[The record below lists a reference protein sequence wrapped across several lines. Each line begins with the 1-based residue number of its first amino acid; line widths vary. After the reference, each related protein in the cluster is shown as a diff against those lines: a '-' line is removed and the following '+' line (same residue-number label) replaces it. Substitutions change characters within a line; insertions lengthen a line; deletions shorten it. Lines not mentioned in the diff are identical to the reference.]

1 MKEFFKKIFGDYH
14 SRSIKKIMP
23 LVEQINE
30 IYPTLESLS
39 DDELRARTEVFRK
52 KVRALTDT
60 FGPEDPEKGES
71 SDERDR
77 RLRTERALLQETLD
91 EILPEAFAVV
101 KDGCRR
107 LCGTSWKAADQDVQ
121 WEMIPFDVQLIGA
134 VVLHQGRIAEMATG
148 EGKTL
153 VATLPIYLNALA
165 GRGVHVVTVN
175 DFLARR
181 DSEWMGHLLEF
192 LGLTVGCIQNGMS
205 PDERRVEYNKDVTYG
220 TNNEFGFD
228 YLRDNMAIRAEDM
241 VQRGHHYTIVDEVDS
256 VLIDEARTPL
266 IISGPVQSNIHERYK
281 EMKPTVDSL
290 VRKQLRLVNQYIS
303 EAEEYLKQDTDEA
316 RFEAGWRLL
325 AASRGA
331 PKNKRFLK
339 LKKETG
345 VAKLIVDTE
354 ANYIRDKRLHELDET
369 LYYVI
374 IERDNTASL
383 TDNGEEQFPKEI
395 QELFVIPDL
404 SEALS
409 EIEGDESL
417 SFEEKQKRSEKLY
430 ALHAERSEK
439 VHSIQ
444 QLLKAYMLFEKD
456 VEYVI
461 QEGKINIVDEFTGRL
476 MPGRRYSDGLH
487 QAIEAKEGVAIE
499 GESQTLAT
507 ITLQNY
513 FRMYSKLAGMTGTA
527 ETESEEFA
535 NIYGLDVL
543 CIPTNRQVVRD
554 DINDEIYRTRREK
567 YNAIIDEIQEV
578 HAQGRPTLVG
588 TVSVEVSETLS
599 RLLQRKGIEH
609 NVLNA
614 KFHQREAE
622 VVAGA
627 GQAGAVTIATN
638 MAGRGTDIKLG
649 EGVKEA
655 GGLHI
660 IGTERHESR
669 RIDRQLRGR
678 AGRQGDP
685 GSSKFFLSLEDDLM
699 RLFGGDRLG
708 TIMDKLGLQEGEVI
722 QAKMV
727 TKAIERAQKKVE
739 AQNFAIRKNTL
750 EYDDVMNVQR
760 RWIYQRRASALTR
773 ASIKDETF
781 ELIEEVLDEIINT
794 HCPAKTEPYQW
805 DFDGLRS
812 EMRNTFLVSLDFSD
826 DDIAE
831 MTQEELFE
839 KLHKAA
845 VHIYNLKEQALGEET
860 MRQLE
865 KYAVLSTID
874 SHWRDHL
881 AEMDELRTGIGLRG
895 YHQGLGKPIDIYK
908 KEGFTIFQNLIRTVD
923 REAVGMIYKLQ
934 VRQSEQEQARAQAPA
949 ITTRHDDATNMSYA
963 GGGAGADGA
972 ATAVAGPK
980 VKGQI
985 AQIDPD
991 TGKARTLVRD
1001 MPKVG
1006 RNDPCPCGSGKKYKK
1021 CHGA

>member
-1 MKEFFKKIFGDYH
+1 MKATFKKLFGDYH
-14 SRSIKKIMP
+14 SRNIKKIAP
-23 LVEQINE
+23 IVEQIND

-39 DDELRARTEVFRK
+39 DDDLRAKTLAFQAKIKE
-52 KVRALTDT
+52 LTDT
-60 FGPEDPEKGES
+60 FGPEDPEAGES

-77 RLRTERALLQETLD
+77 RLKVERGLLQELLD
-91 EILPEAFAVV
+91 ELLPEAFAVV

-107 LCGTSWKAADQDVQ
+107 LCGTSWEAAEQVIH
-121 WEMIPFDVQLIGA
+121 WEMVPFDVQLIGG

-153 VATLPIYLNALA
+153 VATLPIYLNALT
-165 GRGVHVVTVN
+165 GRGLHVVTVN
-175 DFLARR
+175 DFLALR
-181 DSEWMGHLLEF
+181 DSEWMGHLFEF
-192 LGLTVGCIQNGMS
+192 LGLTVGCIQNGMA
-205 PDERRVEYNKDVTYG
+205 PDERREKYNKDVVYG

-228 YLRDNMAIRAEDM
+228 YLRDNMATQAEDM
-241 VQRGHHYTIVDEVDS
+241 VQRGHHYAIVDEVDS

-266 IISGPVQSNIHERYK
+266 IISGAVQSNINQRYT
-281 EMKPTVDSL
+281 EMKPTVDTL
-290 VRKQLRLVNQYIS
+290 VRKQLRLVNQYLS
-303 EAEEYLKQDTDEA
+303 EAEELLKSDKDEDK
-316 RFEAGWRLL
+316 FEAGWRML
-325 AASRGA
+325 AVSRGA

-374 IERDNTASL
+374 IERDNTTSL
-383 TDNGEEQFPKEI
+383 TDNGEEQFPQEI
-395 QELFVIPDL
+395 RDLFIIPDL
-404 SEALS
+404 SVALS
-409 EIEGDESL
+409 EIEGDDSL
-417 SFEEKQKRSEKLY
+417 DTDEKNKRSEQLY
-430 ALHAERSEK
+430 DLHAERTEK

-456 VEYVI
+456 NEYVV

-487 QAIEAKEGVAIE
+487 QAIEAKEGVRIE
-499 GESQTLAT
+499 GESQTMAT
-507 ITLQNY
+507 VTLQNY

-527 ETESEEFA
+527 ETEADEFA

-543 CIPTNRQVVRD
+543 CIPSNRVIVRD
-554 DINDEIYRTRREK
+554 DMEDEIYRTRREK
-567 YNAIIDEIQEV
+567 YNAIILEIQEV
-578 HAQGRPTLVG
+578 HAQNRPTLVG

-599 RLLQRKGIEH
+599 RMLKRTGIEH

-627 GQAGAVTIATN
+627 GQPGAVTIATN

-649 EGVKEA
+649 EGVVES

-678 AGRQGDP
+678 SGRQGDP

-708 TIMDKLGLQEGEVI
+708 TIMDKLGLEEGEVI

-773 ASIKDETF
+773 ASIKDEAL
-781 ELIEEVLDEIINT
+781 ELIDDVLQGIIDGR
-794 HCPAKTEPYQW
+794 CPEKVEPFQW
-805 DFDGLRS
+805 DFEGLRS
-812 EMRNTFLVSLDFSD
+812 DMRNTFLVSMDFSD
-826 DDIAE
+826 DDISE
-831 MTQEELFE
+831 LPREEFFE
-839 KLHKAA
+839 RLQKAA
-845 VHIYNLKEQALGEET
+845 QNIYEMKEQAIGSDI

-874 SHWRDHL
+874 NQWRDHL
-881 AEMDELRTGIGLRG
+881 AEMDELRAGIGLRG

-908 KEGFTIFQNLIRTVD
+908 KEGLTMFQSLIHRVD
-923 REAVGMIYKLQ
+923 RDAVGMIYKMQ
-934 VRQSEQEQARAQAPA
+934 VRQAEPQRAQAPS

-963 GGGAGADGA
+963 GGGEGNAPVADK
-972 ATAVAGPK
+972 PK

-985 AQIDPD
+985 ASVDPE
-991 TGKARTLVRD
+991 TGKTKTLVRE

-1006 RNDPCPCGSGKKYKK
+1006 RNDACPCGSGKKYKK